1 MTVIICIERTA
12 RRGFGRVRTM
22 MGIRVVKMM
31 IDRRNS
37 LATSALRSPEP
48 YTDVSRK
55 AARVGPRP
63 DAGAGQLPARMG
75 RRKAN
80 A

>member
-12 RRGFGRVRTM
+12 RRGFGRARTM
-22 MGIRVVKMM
+22 IGIRVVKMM

-55 AARVGPRP
+55 AAGVAPRP
-63 DAGAGQLPARMG
+63 DAGAGQAARENG
-75 RRKAN
+75 ET
-80 A
+80 